1 MTGSQE
7 SVNRAGTAAL
17 PHEWRRWEGFVGGFG
32 DRFLEAPVPVVRLR
46 QVHGSRVFCVDGL
59 VPGLHAGI
67 EADALVVHRGAV
79 AAVAT
84 ADCVPILL
92 VDPLS
97 GWAAAVHAGWRGTVA
112 GVVSAAVAA
121 ARADGIAAR
130 DLHAAL
136 GPSIGPCCYEV
147 GPEVAD
153 AFGQRGFS
161 VIRARAGERFYVDLR
176 GCNRSLL
183 SSAGLLPA
191 RIRACGPCTRCRSD
205 LYHSY
210 RSDRDGAGRQWSWVG
225 WADPAR
231 QKDSRDTA

>member
-1 MTGSQE
+1 MATPA
-7 SVNRAGTAAL
+7 SVL
-17 PHEWRRWEGFVGGFG
+17 
-32 DRFLEAPVPVVRLR
+32 
-46 QVHGSRVFCVDGL
+46 QQ
-59 VPGLHAGI
+59 
-67 EADALVVHRGAV
+67 ADASYTKQPGIICAV
-79 AAVAT
+79 MT
-84 ADCVPILL
+84 ADCLPILICAFDGSQ
-92 VDPLS
+92 V
-97 GWAAAVHAGWRGTVA
+97 AAVHAGWRGTVA

>member
-7 SVNRAGTAAL
+7 SVGGVQATTAPL
-17 PHEWRRWEGFVGGFG
+17 HEWRGWGGLVAGFG
-32 DRFLEAPVPVVRLR
+32 NRILQAPVPVVRLR
-46 QVHGSRVFCVDGL
+46 QVHGNQVISVDGL
-59 VPGLHAGI
+59 APGLHAEI

-92 VDPLS
+92 VDPRG

-112 GVVSAAVAA
+112 DVVSATVAA
-121 ARADGIAAR
+121 ARAEGIAAR

-147 GPEVAD
+147 GQEVAS
-153 AFGQRGFS
+153 AFGDRGLS
-161 VIRARAGERFYVDLR
+161 VIRARGEGRFYVDLR

-191 RIRACGPCTRCRSD
+191 RIRAYGPCTRCRSD

-210 RSDRDGAGRQWSWVG
+210 RSDRGGAGRQWSWIG
-225 WADPAR
+225 WVDPAR
-231 QKDSRDTA
+231 

>member
-1 MTGSQE
+1 MTSSQE
-7 SVNRAGTAAL
+7 RINRAGTATL
-17 PHEWRRWEGFVGGFG
+17 PREWRGWAGFVAGFG
-32 DRFLEAPVPVVRLR
+32 DRFLEASVPVVRVR
-46 QVHGSRVFCVDGL
+46 QVHGSRVICVDGL
-59 VPGLHAGI
+59 VAGLHAGI

-92 VDPLS
+92 ADPLS

-121 ARADGIAAR
+121 ARADGIAAQ

-147 GPEVAD
+147 GQEVAD
-153 AFGQRGFS
+153 AFGQRGLS
-161 VIRARAGERFYVDLR
+161 VIRTRGGGRFYVDLR

-183 SSAGLLPA
+183 SSAGLLPE
-191 RIRACGPCTRCRSD
+191 RIQACGPCTRCRSD
-205 LYHSY
+205 LYHSF
-210 RSDRDGAGRQWSWVG
+210 RSDRGGAGRQWSWVG
-225 WADPAR
+225 WVDPAL
-231 QKDSRDTA
+231 QRDFRDIA